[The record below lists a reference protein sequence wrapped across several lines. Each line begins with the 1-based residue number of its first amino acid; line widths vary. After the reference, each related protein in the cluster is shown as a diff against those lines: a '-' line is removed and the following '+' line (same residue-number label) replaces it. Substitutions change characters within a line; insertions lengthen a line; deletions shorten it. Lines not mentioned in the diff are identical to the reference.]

1 MDKILAVTKK
11 ELRSSFNSPIAYII
25 ILLFLVV
32 TGWFFTTTIFPT
44 GLVSMRG
51 ITENIIIHLVLLIF
65 AAAISMRTFSEEKKS
80 GTLEL
85 LLTKPLKDFDIVVGK
100 FLSALLLVVFT
111 FIPTLVYVISFKIFG
126 LGSIDLGSIFG
137 AYLGLIFISALYI
150 SIGIFISSLT
160 ENQVIAFI
168 ISFLIILILF
178 LFNKILVFIPSPL
191 VSTIEYLSSDYHYL
205 NIAKG
210 VIDTRDLVYFISGI
224 YIMLLLTKT
233 SLERRKW

>member
-1 MDKILAVTKK
+1 MDKILAVAKK

-32 TGWFFTTTIFPT
+32 TGWFFTNTLFPT

-80 GTLEL
+80 GTIEL
-85 LLTKPLKDFDIVVGK
+85 LLTKPLKDFDIVLGK

-111 FIPTLVYVISFKIFG
+111 FIPTIIYVVSFKLFG
-126 LGSIDLGSIFG
+126 LGSPDFGSIFG
-137 AYLGLIFISALYI
+137 AYLGLILISALYI

-168 ISFLIILILF
+168 VSFLFLLILF
-178 LFNKILVFIPSPL
+178 LFNKILIFVPTPL
-191 VSTIEYLSSDYHYL
+191 VSTIEYLSSDYHYM

-210 VIDTRDLVYFISGI
+210 VIDTRDFVYFLSGI
-224 YIMLLLTKT
+224 SIMLILTRT
-233 SLERRKW
+233 SLESRKW